1 MRAWVLALG
10 AVLAVACAPPTPQ
23 LPELM
28 NRDLYTCCT
37 LWFDLG
43 RNATDANYQYNTYRE
58 GTVLPLGTR
67 VRVVSGDQ
75 HQVRFQPAG
84 MEDTFR
90 LVFRFGTERSTGPQ
104 WFHQILLDQDPRRA
118 LSGMS
123 PAAVHAIQAGQLAVG
138 LTKVQAIMARGY
150 PPLHRTA
157 GIDADEWLYYASPGF
172 VDRVRFSDGAITS
185 VQREPAPQ

>member
-1 MRAWVLALG
+1 MRAWVLAL
-10 AVLAVACAPPTPQ
+10 AAALVVACAPPTPQ

-58 GTVLPLGTR
+58 GTVLPVGTR

-90 LVFRFGTERSTGPQ
+90 LVFRFGTERSTGSQ

-138 LTKVQAIMARGY
+138 LTKTQAIMAHGY

>member
-1 MRAWVLALG
+1 MRAWVLAL
-10 AVLAVACAPPTPQ
+10 AAALVVACAPPTPQ

-138 LTKVQAIMARGY
+138 LTKTQAIMARVPAA
-150 PPLHRTA
+150 PPYGR
-157 GIDADEWLYYASPGF
+157 Y
-172 VDRVRFSDGAITS
+172 RR
-185 VQREPAPQ
+185 R